1 MKIEIVKDW
10 TIEDVRKNYNKFF
23 IYEDNHANVGGPNA
37 IRDLE
42 NTLPLR
48 TKKGPSSKSAGYLN
62 DSDFTNNCRV
72 LRENI
77 LLIRSKLVE
86 GKTVVFLESGY
97 GQESKLE
104 QYAPQTFDFLSKM
117 LKKYFN
123 FDNFTGKRWYK
134 IPGYDELTFG
144 KYVDFSKNNTSII
157 QPINNSF
164 FEKRLLESNLTTTY
178 DLIKTQNKT
187 SFLSTVQY
195 KNEQILIFV
204 FENSPE
210 YLVCRVIDCYSISNM
225 NLELLY
231 KTEGY
236 NRDFKFLPDDL
247 FQIQLEYI
255 STLDSNGNMIYKDEF
270 FSNQSVSIS
279 GEKKIVG
286 EKYVIDDNM
295 KNDEILE
302 ILKDLQIRIEKIED
316 RRFFK
321 NPFRKS
327 IEKLLNDKKIVG
339 EIKKLNQTNYQVKTE
354 NEYILVKLN
363 EGFLFNSIEIIL
375 TSKSPFE

>member
-10 TIEDVRKNYNKFF
+10 TLEDVKKNYNKFF

-37 IRDLE
+37 IRELD

-48 TKKGPSSKSAGYLN
+48 TKRGPSSKPAGYLS
-62 DSDFTNNCRV
+62 DSDFINNCRV

-77 LLIRSKLVE
+77 LLIRSKLIE

-117 LKKYFN
+117 LKRYFN
-123 FDNFTGKRWYK
+123 FDNFTGKMWYK
-134 IPGYDELTFG
+134 IPGYDELTLG
-144 KYVDFSKNNTSII
+144 KYIDFSKNNTSII

-187 SFLSTVQY
+187 SFLSILQY
-195 KNEQILIFV
+195 KIDEILIFV
-204 FENSPE
+204 FESSPE
-210 YLVCRVIDCYSISNM
+210 YLVCRVIDCYDISNM
-225 NLELLY
+225 NLELCC

-236 NRDFKFLPDDL
+236 SKDFKFVSDGL

-270 FSNQSVSIS
+270 FSNKNLAV

-286 EKYVIDDNM
+286 EKYITNNDDM
-295 KNDEILE
+295 KNDEIVE
-302 ILKDLQIRIEKIED
+302 ILKDLQNRIEKIEN
-316 RRFFK
+316 RKFFK

-339 EIKKLNQTNYQVKTE
+339 EIKKLNYPNYQVKTE
-354 NEYILVKLN
+354 NDYILVKLN
-363 EGFLFNSIEIIL
+363 EGLIFNSIEIIL
-375 TSKSPFE
+375 TSKTPFQ